1 MSMGRISTYFNHPH
15 MDPLI
20 SCAWDRRQGSLI
32 SWITT
37 TRPWQPWQLACLPF
51 DHLGYHRAHY
61 ADKSRPIVSII
72 VDFKNVLSCFLLV
85 PFLFSRLF
93 FHQTCRRFVSR
104 WWEHSPQSASESEF
118 AGRGRPIPVPIRWIL
133 ILIVIM
139 DINRLPTFTDHDNP
153 CKCQYI
159 YTHTYII
166 IYIYIRSLY
175 TRSNIW
181 SPNMT
186 CTKDKRVPAR
196 WGKIWSFNSRSYM
209 DPPTIPQTKTTTG
222 TIRMRSCPHG
232 QLVRSFCPPVMGYE
246 LVDKSRY
253 GYICQRTQWNDII
266 MIYIINLII
275 NQLAYLPGPTL
286 YQNTK

>member
-20 SCAWDRRQGSLI
+20 SCAWDRRQGSLR

-93 FHQTCRRFVSR
+93 FHQTCCRFVSR

-166 IYIYIRSLY
+166 IYIYDHYILDL
-175 TRSNIW
+175 I
-181 SPNMT
+181 
-186 CTKDKRVPAR
+186 
-196 WGKIWSFNSRSYM
+196 F
-209 DPPTIPQTKTTTG
+209 DPPTWLAQKTNGFRPGEGRFGPSTRAATW
-222 TIRMRSCPHG
+222 IRPRFRKRKPRRV
-232 QLVRSFCPPVMGYE
+232 Q
-246 LVDKSRY
+246 
-253 GYICQRTQWNDII
+253 
-266 MIYIINLII
+266 
-275 NQLAYLPGPTL
+275 
-286 YQNTK
+286 